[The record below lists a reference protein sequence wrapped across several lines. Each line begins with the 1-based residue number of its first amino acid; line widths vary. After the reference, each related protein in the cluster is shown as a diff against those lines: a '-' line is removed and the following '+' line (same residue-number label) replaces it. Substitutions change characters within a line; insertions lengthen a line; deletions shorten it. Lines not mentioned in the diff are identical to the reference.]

1 MSNFDLGA
9 AAFESFNYAEA
20 FELLLPL
27 AQTGNLKAQIMVA
40 YMYGVGQG
48 VEMDISEAVKWYL
61 PSAEQGDVV
70 AQNNLGTFL
79 LSENLDEA
87 IKWLL
92 VAAEQ
97 NFPFAQKTLGDVY
110 SGVLNLSTNEKDKDY
125 IKAFHWYNKANKQG
139 FCVSDAEGFRISCH
153 KLGEMYSIG
162 QGVVKDEKK
171 ALEYYQLAASMGYE
185 PSQKV
190 LAEIP
195 EKIYSS

>member
-48 VEMDISEAVKWYL
+48 VERDISEAVKWYL
-61 PSAEQGDVV
+61 PFAQQGHVI

-79 LSENLDEA
+79 LSENLEEA

-92 VAAEQ
+92 AAAEQ
-97 NFPFAQKTLGDVY
+97 NFPFAQKVLGDIY
-110 SGVLNLSTNEKDKDY
+110 SGVLNLPTNEKYKDY

-139 FCVSDAEGFRISCH
+139 FCVSDEEGFCISCH

-185 PSQKV
+185 TSQKV
-190 LAEIP
+190 LAQIP
-195 EKIYSS
+195 KKI